1 MLKLPQG
8 RILDGLEKEMKAPL
22 WVRPMSHI
30 DAVWCLEAARL
41 APPPRIPSPL
51 SLIASGVIFQNA
63 ANLSNSC
70 PWIFR
75 YRIGILCRC
84 YSDERCHR
92 EERRLSPSPR
102 PALASSCDVPEWVL
116 SCPQEK
122 GWQNWWAVLRSGFPL
137 FCFKKKKKEKKLR
150 QGGEIVERIRRSL
163 WLSKTELAPPSHLRK
178 CHWASLKLPL
188 EMAHE

>member
-8 RILDGLEKEMKAPL
+8 RILDGLEKEMKAPV

-75 YRIGILCRC
+75 YRIGILCWC
-84 YSDERCHR
+84 YSDVMCHR

-102 PALASSCDVPEWVL
+102 PGLILWCPWVSPFMSPRKRMAELVGCAKEWFSFV
-116 SCPQEK
+116 K
-122 GWQNWWAVLRSGFPL
+122 NSG
-137 FCFKKKKKEKKLR
+137 K
-150 QGGEIVERIRRSL
+150 VERK
-163 WLSKTELAPPSHLRK
+163 WKG
-178 CHWASLKLPL
+178 
-188 EMAHE
+188 

>member
-8 RILDGLEKEMKAPL
+8 RILDGLEKEMKAPV

-137 FCFKKKKKEKKLR
+137 FWLKKKKHKFR
-150 QGGEIVERIRRSL
+150 QGGEKMERIRGSVI
-163 WLSKTELAPPSHLRK
+163 K
-178 CHWASLKLPL
+178 
-188 EMAHE
+188 

>member
-8 RILDGLEKEMKAPL
+8 RILDGLEKEMKAPV

-84 YSDERCHR
+84 YSDERSPPRR
-92 EERRLSPSPR
+92 EASVSITTSRTSLILWCPWVSPFMSPR
-102 PALASSCDVPEWVL
+102 
-116 SCPQEK
+116 K

-137 FCFKKKKKEKKLR
+137 FWLKKKNTNSGK
-150 QGGEIVERIRRSL
+150 VERK
-163 WLSKTELAPPSHLRK
+163 WKG
-178 CHWASLKLPL
+178 
-188 EMAHE
+188 

>member
-8 RILDGLEKEMKAPL
+8 RILDGLEKEMKAPV

-84 YSDERCHR
+84 YSDERSPPRR
-92 EERRLSPSPR
+92 EASVSITTSRTSLILWCPWVSPFMSPR
-102 PALASSCDVPEWVL
+102 KRMAELVGCAKEWFSFVL
-116 SCPQEK
+116 
-122 GWQNWWAVLRSGFPL
+122 V
-137 FCFKKKKKEKKLR
+137 KKKKTQIQARWRENGKDKR
-150 QGGEIVERIRRSL
+150 V
-163 WLSKTELAPPSHLRK
+163 
-178 CHWASLKLPL
+178 CD
-188 EMAHE
+188 